1 MAGPGGFFLRSRAGE
16 EPGSTMSETILI
28 TGGRIIDPANGIDG
42 PGDVLIRNGKIAAV
56 GVSEHPDGAV
66 RIDATGLIVCP
77 GLIDL
82 HVHLR
87 TPGFEQKETI
97 ATGTAAAAAGGFTAV
112 CCMPNTRPALDSVE
126 TLNLL
131 AETIAAEASVRVFP
145 IAAISMGRKS
155 EEAVDFDALA
165 AAGAIGF
172 SDDGDSTRDSKLM
185 RAALDASK
193 RLDRPV
199 MVHCEDWTLA
209 DGAMNEGDVSRSLG
223 IKGIPAEAEEIII
236 ARDLLLSAMT
246 GGWLHVCHVSTAR
259 GAEMIRLA
267 KERGVRVTAEVMP
280 HHLVM
285 TDAWVAGER
294 TMHNTNEPAGAP
306 GAPKDPNTK
315 VNPPLRPESDTKG
328 LLTELQRGTFD
339 IVATD
344 HAPHAEPEKGGS
356 SFEKAAMGMSGLELA
371 LPTMLA
377 LVRAGHLSL
386 NDVIRWLTIEPAKL
400 LRMPLGTLTPGAD
413 ADLCIFDPEATWT
426 VTPET
431 LRTKSPNTPLL
442 GMTLQGRVRYTLVQG
457 EVRFN
462 G

>member
-1 MAGPGGFFLRSRAGE
+1 
-16 EPGSTMSETILI
+16 MSETILI
-28 TGGRIIDPANGIDG
+28 TGGRIIDPANNIDG
-42 PGDVLIRNGKIAAV
+42 PGDLLIRNGKIAAV
-56 GVSEHPDGAV
+56 GAFEHPEGAK

-126 TLNLL
+126 TLHKL
-131 AETIAAEASVRVFP
+131 ADTIAAKASVRVFP
-145 IAAISMGRKS
+145 IAAISKGRKS

-185 RAALDASK
+185 RAALEASK

-209 DGAMNEGDVSRSLG
+209 DGAMNEGEVSRSLG

-236 ARDLLLSAMT
+236 ARDLLLTAMT

-267 KERGVRVTAEVMP
+267 KERGVHVSAEVMP

-294 TMHNTNEPAGAP
+294 TLHNTNEPAGAP
-306 GAPKDPNTK
+306 GTPKDPNTK

-328 LLTELQRGTFD
+328 LLAELQHGTFD

-344 HAPHAEPEKGGS
+344 HAPHAEPEKSGS
-356 SFEKAAMGMSGLELA
+356 TFEKAAMGMSGLELA

-400 LRMPLGTLTPGAD
+400 LRMPLGTLTAGAD
-413 ADLCIFDPEATWT
+413 ADVCVFDPDAKWT